1 MEMNEKKDLPE
12 YRRSMDRVLINMRGA
27 GDRYGAVEM
36 DFYLNRLKEET
47 GASRQYTVFS
57 MLRYAFEHDERFDDV
72 RERLKTEW
80 RNKTE
85 NQ

>member
-1 MEMNEKKDLPE
+1 METNDKKELPE
-12 YRRSMDRVLINMRGA
+12 HRRSMDRVLINMRGA

-47 GASRQYTVFS
+47 GASRQFTVFS
-57 MLRYAFEHDERFDDV
+57 MLHFAFDNDERFDAF
-72 RERLKTEW
+72 REKLKAEW
-80 RNKTE
+80 RDRKG